1 MMYDNRDRVK
11 TAKQICS
18 KRSVSPVKILCHMG
32 FDVRFS
38 YCFLIMK
45 YLNVFLI
52 LTLFNFKVRRRSNNF
67 VKLGRLLRLKIHWV
81 KSLAI
86 NCRYFEFKFVYFQFW
101 ISKLTDA
108 IIYVFVVLVFVFSW
122 WIFLSQCWGG

>member
-1 MMYDNRDRVK
+1 MLFSDRVRCFHQNTSKIKKTVRVKKFEISKITSLSKHDYLLVMMYDNRDRVK

-18 KRSVSPVKILCHMG
+18 KRSVSPVKILCHMS

-67 VKLGRLLRLKIHWV
+67 VKLGRLLRLKIH
-81 KSLAI
+81 
-86 NCRYFEFKFVYFQFW
+86 
-101 ISKLTDA
+101 
-108 IIYVFVVLVFVFSW
+108 
-122 WIFLSQCWGG
+122 